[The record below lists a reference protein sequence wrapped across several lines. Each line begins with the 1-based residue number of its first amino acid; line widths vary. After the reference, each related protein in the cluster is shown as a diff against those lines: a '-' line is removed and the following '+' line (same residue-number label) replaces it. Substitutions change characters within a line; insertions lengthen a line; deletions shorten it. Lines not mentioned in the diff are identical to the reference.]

1 MFRYYLKLGVL
12 SIRGNPALS
21 ALMIAAIGI
30 GIGACMTIVTIHHVM
45 SGNPIPQKSS
55 SLYMVQIDN
64 WSPDEPYDE
73 PNEPPPQSTYLDATG
88 LYAAGKGFRQVI
100 SYKSDRVVQP
110 AEQSELPF
118 EIITR
123 ATTYAF
129 FSMFDVPFQFGSG
142 WDETADNSLERV
154 VVIARILNERLFG
167 GNDSV
172 GEPININGETYRI
185 VGVLDDWQ
193 PVPKFYDLNNNPYE
207 ESEQLFLP
215 FTVAVAGEHDS
226 NGNTNCWK
234 PFDGGYEAFLN
245 SECVWIQT
253 WVELP
258 TADDKARYEA
268 LLASYVDEQKD
279 LGRFP
284 RPMNNRLSD
293 VEEWMDINEVVDDDV
308 NVLLGLAV
316 LFLVVCLLN
325 TVGLLLAKVMRRSK
339 DISLRRALGA
349 SRQSLFAQFIIEA
362 GIIGVAGGLLGIALT
377 WLGLR
382 GIENLFAGM
391 DFIQRLVTMDWS
403 MVTLAVVLAIV
414 SAIAA
419 ALYPTWRAA
428 NVTPASQLRIQ

>member
-21 ALMIAAIGI
+21 ALMIAAISI

-118 EIITR
+118 EIISR

>member
-118 EIITR
+118 EIISR

>member
-1 MFRYYLKLGVL
+1 
-12 SIRGNPALS
+12 
-21 ALMIAAIGI
+21 MIAAIGI

>member
-1 MFRYYLKLGVL
+1 
-12 SIRGNPALS
+12 
-21 ALMIAAIGI
+21 
-30 GIGACMTIVTIHHVM
+30 
-45 SGNPIPQKSS
+45 
-55 SLYMVQIDN
+55 
-64 WSPDEPYDE
+64 
-73 PNEPPPQSTYLDATG
+73 
-88 LYAAGKGFRQVI
+88 
-100 SYKSDRVVQP
+100 VQP

>member
-349 SRQSLFAQFIIEA
+349 SRQSLCAQFIIEA